1 MAGELGTESSPDK
14 VAAPYYVRGLSLG
27 VPAYLIGVHLWT
39 WVFMLPTFLG
49 GRADFRQLYTAGFMV
64 RSGYAQQLYDYDSQH
79 RFQNA
84 LVGPADIALPF
95 NHLSYEAL
103 LFAPFS
109 LLPFRSAYFTFLAT
123 NLALLALC
131 FRLLRPGM
139 DKLAEIW
146 QWLPAAMF
154 LGFLPVAAALMQ
166 GQDSILLLTLL
177 VAATVALQH
186 GRDLTAGALV
196 GFGLFKF
203 QIVLP
208 IALLLLLWRRW
219 RFSAG
224 FALSAAAVGLISL
237 WLVGAAEAE
246 TYVRSLIHMSV
257 GLTSRAEQFRY
268 GISPAAMPNLRGLI
282 FGLANA
288 RLSAFW
294 LQAVTIFFSGA
305 TLLAVAVLARR
316 EQWGVD
322 TFLVAITAS
331 ALVSYHLLIHDL
343 SVVLIPIALTLNRF
357 IHAESTEDSVG
368 RLIARLSA
376 LMFIGPICIS
386 YIPGHFYLVSLPLAC
401 FLLAIAAVKNDDRGV
416 PLLRFARSCFCLF

>member
-1 MAGELGTESSPDK
+1 MGELGTESSASK
-14 VAAPYYVRGLSLG
+14 IVVPYYVRGLALG

-64 RSGYAQQLYDYDSQH
+64 RSGYASQLYDYDSQH

-84 LVGPADIALPF
+84 LVSSADIALPF

-109 LLPFRSAYFTFLAT
+109 LLPFRAAYFTFLGT
-123 NLALLALC
+123 NLALLSLC
-131 FRLLRPGM
+131 YRLLRPGM
-139 DKLAEIW
+139 DKLADIFR
-146 QWLPAAMF
+146 WLPAAMF

-177 VAATVALQH
+177 VAATVALQR
-186 GRDLTAGALV
+186 GADLTAGALV

-224 FALSAAAVGLISL
+224 FAVSAAAVGLISL
-237 WLVGAAEAE
+237 WLVGLTGAE

-257 GLTSRAEQFRY
+257 GLTSAAAQFRY
-268 GISPAAMPNLRGLI
+268 GISPAAMPNLRWLI
-282 FGLANA
+282 FGLANT

-294 LQAVTIFFSGA
+294 IQAVTVILSGA
-305 TLLAVAVLARR
+305 TLVGVAILARTKKR
-316 EQWGVD
+316 GVD
-322 TFLVAITAS
+322 AFLVVITVS
-331 ALVSYHLLIHDL
+331 TMVSYHLLIHDL
-343 SVVLIPIALTLNRF
+343 SVMLIPVTLTLNRF
-357 IHAESTEDSVG
+357 IAAESTEDSAG
-368 RLIARLSA
+368 RLIARMSA
-376 LMFIGPICIS
+376 LMFIAPICIS
-386 YIPGHFYLVSLPLAC
+386 YIPGHFYVMSLPLAG
-401 FLLAIAAVKNDDRGV
+401 FLLAIATVRSDDGGV
-416 PLLRFARSCFCLF
+416 PLFRDVRAI

>member
-1 MAGELGTESSPDK
+1 MGELGTERSASK
-14 VAAPYYVRGLSLG
+14 IVVPYYVRGLSLG

-64 RSGYAQQLYDYDSQH
+64 RSGYASQLYDYDSEH

-84 LVGPADIALPF
+84 LVSPADIALPF

-109 LLPFRSAYFTFLAT
+109 LLPFRTAYFAFLGT
-123 NLALLALC
+123 NLGLLALC
-131 FRLLRPGM
+131 FWLLRPGM
-139 DKLAEIW
+139 DRLSEIFR
-146 QWLPAAMF
+146 WLPAGMF

-177 VAATVALQH
+177 VAATVALQR
-186 GRDLTAGALV
+186 GADLTAGALV

-224 FALSAAAVGLISL
+224 FAVSAAAVGLISL
-237 WLVGAAEAE
+237 WLVGLTGAE

-257 GLTSRAEQFRY
+257 GLTSAAAQFRY

-282 FGLANA
+282 FGLANT

-294 LQAVTIFFSGA
+294 IQAVTVILSGA
-305 TLLAVAVLARR
+305 TLVGVAILARTKKR
-316 EQWGVD
+316 GVD
-322 TFLVAITAS
+322 AFLVVITVS
-331 ALVSYHLLIHDL
+331 TMVSYHLLIHDL
-343 SVVLIPIALTLNRF
+343 SVMLIPVTLTLNRF
-357 IHAESTEDSVG
+357 IAAESTEDSAG
-368 RLIARLSA
+368 RLIARMSA
-376 LMFIGPICIS
+376 LMFIAPICIS
-386 YIPGHFYLVSLPLAC
+386 YIPGHFYVMSLPLAG
-401 FLLAIAAVKNDDRGV
+401 FLLAIATVRSDDGGV
-416 PLLRFARSCFCLF
+416 PLFRYVRAI

>member
-1 MAGELGTESSPDK
+1 MGELGTESSASK
-14 VAAPYYVRGLSLG
+14 IVVPYYVRGLSLG

-64 RSGYAQQLYDYDSQH
+64 RSGYASQLYDFDSQH

-84 LVGPADIALPF
+84 LVSSADIALPF

-109 LLPFRSAYFTFLAT
+109 LLPFRAAYFTFLGT

-131 FRLLRPGM
+131 YRLLRPGM
-139 DKLAEIW
+139 EKLADIFR
-146 QWLPAAMF
+146 WLPAAMF

-186 GRDLTAGALV
+186 GRDLTAGALI

-224 FALSAAAVGLISL
+224 FAWSAAAVGLISL
-237 WLVGAAEAE
+237 WLVGLTGAE

-257 GLTSRAEQFRY
+257 GLTSAAEQFRY

-282 FGLANA
+282 FGLAHT

-294 LQAVTIFFSGA
+294 LQALTIILSAA
-305 TLLAVAVLARR
+305 TLLAVAVIVRR
-316 EQWGVD
+316 KQWGVD
-322 TFLVAITAS
+322 AFLVAITAS
-331 ALVSYHLLIHDL
+331 AIVSYHLLIHDL
-343 SVVLIPIALTLNRF
+343 SVMLIPIALMLNRF
-357 IHAESTEDSVG
+357 IAAESTGNSAG
-368 RLIARLSA
+368 RLIARMSA
-376 LMFIGPICIS
+376 LIFIAPVCIS
-386 YIPGHFYLVSLPLAC
+386 YIPGHFYLVSLPLAS
-401 FLLAIAAVKNDDRGV
+401 FLLAITAVRSDHGGV
-416 PLLRFARSCFCLF
+416 PLLRYDVRAI

>member
-1 MAGELGTESSPDK
+1 MGELGTESSASK
-14 VAAPYYVRGLSLG
+14 IVVPYYVRGLSLG
-27 VPAYLIGVHLWT
+27 VPVYLIGVHLWT

-64 RSGYAQQLYDYDSQH
+64 RSGYARQLYDYDSQH

-84 LVGPADIALPF
+84 LVSPADIALPF
-95 NHLSYEAL
+95 NHLSYETL

-109 LLPFRSAYFTFLAT
+109 LLPFRSAYFAFLAT

-146 QWLPAAMF
+146 RWLPVAMF

-219 RFSAG
+219 RFSVG

-237 WLVGAAEAE
+237 WLVGAAGAE

-257 GLTSRAEQFRY
+257 GLASRAEQFRY

-282 FGLANA
+282 FGLANT
-288 RLSAFW
+288 RFSAFW
-294 LQAVTIFFSGA
+294 LQAVTIILSGA
-305 TLLAVAVLARR
+305 TLLGVALLARR
-316 EQWGVD
+316 KQWGVD
-322 TFLVAITAS
+322 AFLVAITAS
-331 ALVSYHLLIHDL
+331 AMVSYHLLIHDL
-343 SVVLIPIALTLNRF
+343 SVMLIPIALTLNRF
-357 IHAESTEDSVG
+357 IDAESTEDSAG
-368 RLIARLSA
+368 RLIARMSA
-376 LMFIGPICIS
+376 LMFIAPICIS
-386 YIPGHFYLVSLPLAC
+386 YIPGHFYLVSLPLAGL
-401 FLLAIAAVKNDDRGV
+401 LLAIASVRSDDGGV
-416 PLLRFARSCFCLF
+416 PLFRYNVRAI

>member
-1 MAGELGTESSPDK
+1 MGELGTESSASK
-14 VAAPYYVRGLSLG
+14 IVVPYYVRGLSLG

-64 RSGYAQQLYDYDSQH
+64 RTGYASQLYDYDSQH

-84 LVGPADIALPF
+84 LVSPADIALPF

-109 LLPFRSAYFTFLAT
+109 LLPYRAAYFTFLGT

-131 FRLLRPGM
+131 YRLLRPGM
-139 DKLAEIW
+139 DTLADIFR
-146 QWLPAAMF
+146 WLPAAAF
-154 LGFLPVAAALMQ
+154 LAFLPVAAALMQ

-177 VAATVALQH
+177 VAATVALH
-186 GRDLTAGALV
+186 RGADLTAGALV

-219 RFSAG
+219 RFSVG
-224 FALSAAAVGLISL
+224 FAASAAAVGLMSL
-237 WLVGAAEAE
+237 SLVGMAGAQ

-257 GLTSRAEQFRY
+257 GLTSGAERFRY

-282 FGLANA
+282 FGLANT

-294 LQAVTIFFSGA
+294 LQAATIILSGA
-305 TLLAVAVLARR
+305 TLLAVALLARR
-316 EQWGVD
+316 KQWGAD
-322 TFLVAITAS
+322 LFLVAITAS
-331 ALVSYHLLIHDL
+331 AMVSYHLLIHDL
-343 SVVLIPIALTLNRF
+343 SVMLIPIALTLNRF
-357 IHAESTEDSVG
+357 IDAESTGDRVG
-368 RLIARLSA
+368 RVIARMSA
-376 LMFIGPICIS
+376 LMFVAPICIS
-386 YIPGHFYLVSLPLAC
+386 YIPGHFYLVSIPLAG
-401 FLLAIAAVKNDDRGV
+401 FLLAISTVRSDDGGAAFFRHNVR
-416 PLLRFARSCFCLF
+416 AI